1 MFTIYQPFLMIVHF
15 VVTHKVDKIN
25 VEFSW
30 SRNRLFDK
38 QCCEALLMLCQAS
51 KQVMIT
57 NVQQKPK
64 SKWRPLPMDTVELEK
79 TGSRK
84 LKLNAKTIMT
94 IAEKLY
100 TQGLISYPRTETNS
114 FSKEIS
120 LQPLVAMQIQSN
132 EWGEFAERVVEWG
145 PNPRNGTKSDQAHP
159 PIHPTKFTNSL
170 SGDDRKV
177 YELVVRHFLA
187 CVSKDATGS
196 ETIVNATIAN
206 EDFTATGLVIYERNY
221 LDVYIYDRWS
231 GKEIHNYERA
241 NTFVPTELALH
252 EGSTSAPHMLT
263 EADLISLMEKHGIG
277 TDATHAEHINTIK
290 ERGYIGETEGRF
302 LVPGTLGMGLV
313 EGYELMNLHL
323 AEPHLRAGLEEDL
336 KKICLGTKNPET
348 VLIEQIQK
356 YKECYQVI
364 ARQAEALDRAIGQR
378 FNAVPQAAPNDTPM
392 AIIHNLFKCPKC
404 LDQSMVI
411 KQKKDNTGS
420 YISCMGFPECK
431 NAVWLPDDVK
441 EITASDEFCGICSS
455 TNRKVDIKFKFNRTL
470 AIMNDTAYSKVND
483 NIYTTCLVCDSG
495 LRNFLGIKTENIKV
509 LGAVVDIGSSRIVNG
524 SNRVNPTTVVP
535 NRTNPVARVNPA
547 PVARANPAS
556 VARANPAPAAPRN
569 PTNNARNFGTNAGST
584 NNGGNSTST
593 SSQQRRGWYGN
604 DDDDNAPGA
613 GGIAVPN
620 NNRNNASSGWN
631 SAANNNSGSGWNSGT
646 NTNSGWNSNVSSS
659 AWTTTNSSSSTGRNN
674 EPSATTNQRK
684 RKPNN
689 AESAQAD
696 ITMDCEK
703 CQRPAKKLTVVK
715 EGPNKGRPFFTCQNG
730 CSFFKWGDENL
741 PPQRTI
747 SNTSSAN
754 ASISNAG
761 PSNSS
766 NSGGAPARRKCGVC
780 RQEGHTKNKCPSR

>member
-1 MFTIYQPFLMIVHF
+1 
-15 VVTHKVDKIN
+15 
-25 VEFSW
+25 
-30 SRNRLFDK
+30 
-38 QCCEALLMLCQAS
+38 MLCQAER
-51 KQVMIT
+51 QVLIT

-114 FSKEIS
+114 FSKEVS

-145 PNPRNGTKSDQAHP
+145 PNPRQGTKSDQAHP

-231 GKEIHNYERA
+231 GKEIHNYECG

-252 EGSTSAPHMLT
+252 EGSTSAPNLLT

-302 LVPGTLGMGLV
+302 LIPATLGMGLV

-336 KKICLGTKNPET
+336 KLICLGTKDSQV
-348 VLIEQIQK
+348 VLTEQIKK
-356 YKECYQVI
+356 YKECYQII
-364 ARQAEALDRAIGQR
+364 ARQANALDRAIGKR
-378 FNAVPQAAPNDTPM
+378 FNAEPLAAPNDTPM
-392 AIIHNLFKCPKC
+392 AIVHNLFKCPKC
-404 LDQSMVI
+404 NDQSMVI
-411 KQKKDNTGS
+411 KQKKDNTES
-420 YISCMGFPECK
+420 YISCLGFPECK
-431 NAVWLPDDVK
+431 NAVWLSDDVK
-441 EITASDEFCGICSS
+441 EITSRDDFCGVCSS

-470 AIMNDTAYSKVND
+470 AIMNDTAYSKIND
-483 NIYTTCLVCDSG
+483 NVYTTCLVCDSG
-495 LRNFLGIKTENIKV
+495 LRNFLGIKTENVKV
-509 LGAVVDIGSSRIVNG
+509 LGAVVDMGSSRVVNG
-524 SNRVNPTTVVP
+524 SSRGNSTSTVTNRI
-535 NRTNPVARVNPA
+535 NPVARVNLA
-547 PVARANPAS
+547 PV
-556 VARANPAPAAPRN
+556 VARN
-569 PTNNARNFGTNAGST
+569 PTNNTRNFGTNSGSS
-584 NNGGNSTST
+584 NSGGNSAPN

-604 DDDDNAPGA
+604 DDDDNGGSGA
-613 GGIAVPN
+613 GAIAVSN
-620 NNRNNASSGWN
+620 NNRNSGNSGWI
-631 SAANNNSGSGWNSGT
+631 STTNNNSGSGWNSNVGSTGRTST
-646 NTNSGWNSNVSSS
+646 NP
-659 AWTTTNSSSSTGRNN
+659 SSSTGWNN
-674 EPSATTNQRK
+674 DQSSTINQRK

-689 AESAQAD
+689 ANPPPAD
-696 ITMDCEK
+696 ISIDCEK

-715 EGPNKGRPFFTCQNG
+715 EGLNKGRPFFTCQNG

-741 PPQRTI
+741 LPPQRSSSSSVSAST
-747 SNTSSAN
+747 SNTVQSSSSTSGN
-754 ASISNAG
+754 AS
-761 PSNSS
+761 
-766 NSGGAPARRKCGVC
+766 ARRKCGVC

>member
-1 MFTIYQPFLMIVHF
+1 
-15 VVTHKVDKIN
+15 
-25 VEFSW
+25 
-30 SRNRLFDK
+30 
-38 QCCEALLMLCQAS
+38 MLCQAER
-51 KQVMIT
+51 QVLIT

-132 EWGEFAERVVEWG
+132 EWGEFAERTVEWG

-170 SGDDRKV
+170 SGDDKKV

-206 EDFTATGLVIYERNY
+206 EEFTATGLVIYERNY

-231 GKEIHNYERA
+231 GKEIHNYERG

-336 KKICLGTKNPET
+336 KKICLGTKDPET
-348 VLIEQIQK
+348 VLTEQIQK

-364 ARQAEALDRAIGQR
+364 ARQANSLDRAIGQR
-378 FNAVPQAAPNDTPM
+378 FNAEPQAPPTDTPM
-392 AIIHNLFKCPKC
+392 AIIQNLFNCPKC
-404 LDQSMVI
+404 HDQSMII

-431 NAVWLPDDVK
+431 NAIWLPDDVK
-441 EITASDEFCGICSS
+441 EITASEEFCRICSP
-455 TNRKVDIKFKFNRTL
+455 TNRKVNIKFKFIRTL
-470 AIMNDTAYSKVND
+470 AIMNETAYSKIND
-483 NIYTTCLVCDSG
+483 NVYTTCLVCDSG
-495 LRNFLGIKTENIKV
+495 LRNFLSIKADSVKV
-509 LGAVVDIGSSRIVNG
+509 LGAVVDIGSSRVVNG
-524 SNRVNPTTVVP
+524 SSRGNSTSAAPS
-535 NRTNPVARVNPA
+535 RTNTAPGARANAA
-547 PVARANPAS
+547 PVARANPAP
-556 VARANPAPAAPRN
+556 VVPRN
-569 PTNNARNFGTNAGST
+569 SPNNTRNFGTNSGST
-584 NNGGNSTST
+584 NSGGT

-604 DDDDNAPGA
+604 DDDDNTPGA
-613 GGIAVPN
+613 GGIVASN
-620 NNRNNASSGWN
+620 NNKNSGSTGWN
-631 SAANNNSGSGWNSGT
+631 SAANNNSNNSGSGWNSGA
-646 NTNSGWNSNVSSS
+646 NTNSGWNSNVGSTT
-659 AWTTTNSSSSTGRNN
+659 WTTANPSSSSGWNN
-674 EPSATTNQRK
+674 DQSSTTNQRK

-689 AESAQAD
+689 AGTAQSD

-715 EGPNKGRPFFTCQNG
+715 EGPNKGRPFFTCPNG

-741 PPQRTI
+741 PPQRTTF
-747 SNTSSAN
+747 STSST
-754 ASISNAG
+754 SISNAG

-766 NSGGAPARRKCGVC
+766 TTNAPARRKCGVC